1 MSGRKCPILTV
12 DVVPGKRCEYLGC
25 VTASCC
31 LSKSLVQDFASN
43 VRNWTVGGELAR
55 YTDMI
60 DQSVDLSVGRLG
72 EQTKRMGANAVIG
85 CRLSATSIS
94 TGAAEII
101 AYGTAVRFPELE
113 ERD

>member
-1 MSGRKCPILTV
+1 MSNRKIPVLTV
-12 DVVPGKRCEYLGC
+12 DVVPGRKCEYLGC

-31 LSKSLVQDFASN
+31 LSKSLVQDVASN
-43 VRNWTVGGELAR
+43 VRNWTVGGELTR

-60 DQSVDLSVGRLG
+60 DEAVALAAERLG
-72 EQTKRMGANAVIG
+72 EQARKKGANAVIG
-85 CRLSATSIS
+85 FRLSTTSIS

-113 ERD
+113 GK